1 MKNKIVIIGC
11 GKVGMSYAYALLNQ
25 KTKVTEIV
33 LIDID
38 EERVKGE
45 AMDLNHGL
53 PFAPTKI
60 NIKAGTYLDCMDASI
75 VCICAG
81 ATQKKGEERL
91 NLAEKNNE
99 IVKEI
104 IDNVLTT
111 NFHGIFLIAINPVD
125 IMTYVVQKYSR
136 FPVGKV
142 IGTGTTLDTARL
154 RFMIGDYLTVNPK
167 NVHAYV
173 LGEHGDSEFV
183 SWSNAFVGSGPIKE
197 YLSEKKQQE
206 LEQEVK
212 NMAYEIIQRK
222 EATYYGIGMSLV
234 RITNAILNNENTV
247 LTVSSYSPK
256 HNLYVGMPSVVN
268 QRGVVSINKMILND
282 EETEKF
288 KKSIN
293 IIKEEIEKIGV

>member
-91 NLAEKNNE
+91 NLTEKNNE

-212 NMAYEIIQRK
+212 NKAYEIIQRK

-256 HNLYVGMPSVVN
+256 HNLYVGVPSVVN
-268 QRGVVSINKMILND
+268 QRGV
-282 EETEKF
+282 
-288 KKSIN
+288 
-293 IIKEEIEKIGV
+293 EIGRASCRERV

>member
-11 GKVGMSYAYALLNQ
+11 GRVGMSYVYALLNQ

-91 NLAEKNNE
+91 KLTERNNE

-104 IDNVLTT
+104 IDNVLRT

-125 IMTYVVQKYSR
+125 IMTYIVQKYSR

-282 EETEKF
+282 EEKEKF

-293 IIKEEIEKIGV
+293 IIKEEIERIGV

>member
-256 HNLYVGMPSVVN
+256 HNLYVGVPSVVN

>member
-11 GKVGMSYAYALLNQ
+11 GRVGMSYAYALLNQ

-282 EETEKF
+282 EEKEKF

-293 IIKEEIEKIGV
+293 IIKEEIERIGV